1 MLKKSSLLITI
12 LSLLGFGVLFIAN
25 STVVSSEN
33 VYGSPYHFA
42 ILQIVWVILGLVG
55 FAVFY
60 FTDYQRLERF
70 SSVLFFVTSIILFIL
85 AVISFFPCNNST
97 GFAPCINGA
106 NRWFYFNP
114 DPLPKIPFIGVL
126 GFQPGEL
133 AKFSLILFLAFRLG
147 KEMKGGTLETK
158 NVVSRRPFWIYLV
171 SSGLVATL
179 VLLQPNMSTAA
190 MLLAIGTIIYFS
202 SGSSLK
208 ELFVLGPSLL
218 ILSAVS
224 IFASPY
230 RRARFMTL
238 LGGNADVNLSS
249 GYHIKQILL
258 ALGSG
263 GFWGVGF
270 GQSKQKFNYLP
281 EVASDSI
288 FAIVGEE
295 FGFIGTSL
303 VMLAFI
309 FLIYK
314 GFSIAKNS
322 KDLSGR
328 LLAVGISSWVGLQF
342 FVNVAA
348 MTKIIPLTGV
358 PIPLI
363 SYGGSSMLFSM
374 MALGVLANVDKQFG
388 K

>member
-1 MLKKSSLLITI
+1 MFKNNSLLITI
-12 LSLLGFGVLFIAN
+12 FSLLGFGVLFIAN

-42 ILQIVWVILGLVG
+42 ILQIAWVVVGLLG
-55 FAVFY
+55 FAIFY
-60 FTDYQRLERF
+60 LIDYKRLEYF
-70 SSVLFFVTSIILFIL
+70 STVLFFVTISLLLVL
-85 AVISFFPCNNST
+85 AVISFFPCNSGM
-97 GFAPCINGA
+97 GFAPCVNGA

-133 AKFSLILFLAFRLG
+133 AKLSLILFLAFKLG

-158 NVVSRRPFWIYLV
+158 NKFPKGPFWVYLI
-171 SSGLVATL
+171 SSGIMAGL

-190 MLLAIGTIIYFS
+190 MLLIMGTIIYFA
-202 SGSSLK
+202 SGASLK
-208 ELFVLGPSLL
+208 ELFILIPSML
-218 ILSAVS
+218 IISGIS

-230 RRARFMTL
+230 RRTRFMTL
-238 LGGNADVNLSS
+238 LGGNSNVDLSS

-288 FAIVGEE
+288 FAIIGEE

-303 VMLAFI
+303 VMLVFVY
-309 FLIYK
+309 LIYQ

-328 LLAVGISSWVGLQF
+328 FLAIGVTSWVGLQF

-374 MALGVLANVDKQFG
+374 MALGILANIDKQSR

>member
-1 MLKKSSLLITI
+1 MLKNNSLLITI
-12 LSLLGFGVLFIAN
+12 LSLLGFGVIFIAN
-25 STVVSSEN
+25 STIVSSEN
-33 VYGSPYHFA
+33 LYGSPYRFA
-42 ILQIVWVILGLVG
+42 ILQLAWVIMGLAG
-55 FAVFY
+55 FLLFY
-60 FTDYQRLERF
+60 FVDYRKLEKF
-70 SSVLFFVTSIILFIL
+70 STLLFLITVTILFTL
-85 AVISFFPCNNST
+85 SVISIFPCNSNIK
-97 GFAPCINGA
+97 FAPCINGA
-106 NRWFYFNP
+106 NRWLYLNP

-126 GFQPGEL
+126 GFQPAEIAKL
-133 AKFSLILFLAFRLG
+133 ALILFLAFKLG
-147 KEMKGGTLETK
+147 KGIKDGIIGYGLKGMKK
-158 NVVSRRPFWIYLV
+158 SFLV
-171 SSGLVATL
+171 YVLCSGLIAGL

-190 MLLAIGTIIYFS
+190 MLFILGTIIYFS
-202 SGSSLK
+202 SGASLK
-208 ELFVLGPSLL
+208 ELFILIPSLTVL
-218 ILSAVS
+218 AVIS

-230 RRARFMTL
+230 RRERFMTL
-238 LGGNADVNLSS
+238 LGGRSDVELSS

-288 FAIVGEE
+288 FAIIGEE
-295 FGFIGTSL
+295 FGFLGTTL
-303 VMLAFI
+303 VTMAFVY
-309 FLIYK
+309 LIYK

-322 KDLSGR
+322 KDPVGR
-328 LLAVGISSWVGLQF
+328 LIAVGVSSWIGLQF

-374 MALGVLANVDKQFG
+374 MALGILANIERQEAK
-388 K
+388 

>member
-1 MLKKSSLLITI
+1 MLKNNSLLII
-12 LSLLGFGVLFIAN
+12 IFSLLGFGVLFIAN

-33 VYGSPYHFA
+33 VYGAPYHFA
-42 ILQIVWVILGLVG
+42 ILQLAWVILGLLG
-55 FAVFY
+55 FGVFY
-60 FTDYQRLERF
+60 FTDYQRLEKF
-70 SSVLFFVTSIILFIL
+70 SSVLFLVTSFFLFAL
-85 AVISFFPCNNST
+85 AVISFFPCNSST
-97 GFAPCINGA
+97 GFTPCINGA

-114 DPLPKIPFIGVL
+114 GSLPKIPFIGVL

-133 AKFSLILFLAFRLG
+133 AKLSLILYLAFRLG
-147 KEMKGGTLETK
+147 KGMKGGTYETK
-158 NVVSRRPFWIYLV
+158 KDVSKKSFWIYLI
-171 SSGLVATL
+171 SSGLMAAF

-190 MLLAIGTIIYFS
+190 MLFVMGTIIYFA
-202 SGSSLK
+202 SGASLK
-208 ELFVLGPSLL
+208 ELLILIPSLL
-218 ILSAVS
+218 VLSVLS

-230 RRARFMTL
+230 RRTRFMTL
-238 LGGNADVNLSS
+238 LSGNTDIDLSS

-263 GFWGVGF
+263 GFGGVGF

-288 FAIVGEE
+288 FAIIGEE

-303 VMLAFI
+303 VMFAFI
-309 FLIYK
+309 YLIYK
-314 GFSIAKNS
+314 GFSIAKRS
-322 KDLSGR
+322 KDLTGR
-328 LLAVGISSWVGLQF
+328 LLAVGVSSWIGLQF

-374 MALGVLANVDKQFG
+374 TALGILANIDRQSRK
-388 K
+388 